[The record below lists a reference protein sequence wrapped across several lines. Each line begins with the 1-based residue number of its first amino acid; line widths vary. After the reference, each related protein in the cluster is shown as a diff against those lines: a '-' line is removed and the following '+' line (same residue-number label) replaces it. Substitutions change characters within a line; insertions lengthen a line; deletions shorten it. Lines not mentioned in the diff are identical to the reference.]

1 MAKQVDDKDNR
12 CSEESLLSIATILN
26 SLDALVY
33 VTDMHTYELLFVN
46 EYGKSIWGDIQGK
59 TCWKSLQTDQ
69 DGPCP
74 FCTNDRLLDE
84 SGMPAGV
91 YVWEFQNTVNK
102 HWYQCRDQ
110 AIRWTDGRIVR
121 LEIATDITKHKQA
134 QEDAQNY
141 QRDMAHVM
149 RLSTTGEMATG
160 LAHELNQPLTAL
172 VSYCGTAAS
181 LVDSL
186 PSPPQQLGEI
196 LELAME
202 QAHRASDIIRHL
214 REFVSKKESGK
225 EVFDLDQVIRSVI
238 TFLKWE
244 VQESD
249 VIIELRLGC
258 QTHKVTADKIQI
270 EQVLINLVR
279 NSLEAIGNAKVTGGQ
294 VAIQT
299 RLLPNDMIEVIV
311 TDNGPGIDATMA
323 GKIFD
328 QFQTSKKTGMGIG
341 LSLSHSII
349 EDHGGKLW
357 VDKKH
362 QNGALFG
369 FELPVSE

>member
-1 MAKQVDDKDNR
+1 MAKQVDDKENR
-12 CSEESLLSIATILN
+12 CSKESLLSIATILD
-26 SLDALVY
+26 SLDAMVY
-33 VTDMHTYELLFVN
+33 VADMHTYELLFVN

-74 FCTNDRLLDE
+74 FCTNDLLLDE

-121 LEIATDITKHKQA
+121 LEIATDITKYKRA

-149 RLSTTGEMATG
+149 RLSTMGEMATG

-181 LVDSL
+181 LVNSL

-214 REFVSKKESGK
+214 REFVSKKENGK
-225 EVFDLDQVIRSVI
+225 EIFDLDQVIRSVI

-244 VQESD
+244 VQKSG
-249 VIIELRLGC
+249 VKIKLRLGC

-270 EQVLINLVR
+270 EQVLFNLVR
-279 NSLEAIGNAKVTGGQ
+279 NSLEAIGNAKMTGGQ

-299 RLLPNDMIEVIV
+299 RLLSNDRIEVIV
-311 TDNGPGIDATMA
+311 TDNGPGIDAAMA

-328 QFQTSKKTGMGIG
+328 QFQTSKEAGMGIG
-341 LSLSHSII
+341 LSLCRTII
-349 EDHGGKLW
+349 ESHNGKLW
-357 VDKKH
+357 VDENH

-369 FELPVSE
+369 FELPINV